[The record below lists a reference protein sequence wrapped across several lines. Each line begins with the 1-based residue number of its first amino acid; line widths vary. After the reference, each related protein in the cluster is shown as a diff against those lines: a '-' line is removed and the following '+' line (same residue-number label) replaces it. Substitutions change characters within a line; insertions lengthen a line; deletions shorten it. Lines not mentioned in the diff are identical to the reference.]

1 MGNAEALDRRKAA
14 LAGALRHLMIRM
26 PYSKITVDQL
36 IEEVGISRKTFYRT
50 FSSKDAC
57 LEALMDQ
64 FILEQ
69 YSSVTL
75 TLTQPVD
82 LVAAYSASLL
92 YWKENRLFVDA
103 MLRDKMLHLLLKYSI
118 LHIRQE
124 EHHLYRIMRTNTME
138 CDDDVL
144 LFFNAGNT
152 VLIINW
158 LHNNCKTPVEEMARK
173 LVRLNHTQLLHNNE
187 P

>member
-1 MGNAEALDRRKAA
+1 MGSAEVLDKRKAA
-14 LAGALRHLMIRM
+14 LAGALRQLMIRM

-69 YSSVTL
+69 HSSVTL
-75 TLTQPVD
+75 TLTHPVD
-82 LVAAYSASLL
+82 LVAAYSAHLMF
-92 YWKENRLFVDA
+92 WKKHKAFVDA
-103 MLRDKMLHLLLKYSI
+103 LLRNKLFPLFLKRSI
-118 LHIRQE
+118 IHIQNE
-124 EHHLYRIMRTNTME
+124 EHHLYRILQTTNME
-138 CDDDVL
+138 CDEDVL

-152 VLIINW
+152 VMIIKW
-158 LHNNCKTPVEEMARK
+158 LYDDCKTPVEEMAHK
-173 LVRLNHTQLLHNNE
+173 LVRLNHTQLLHNNDS
-187 P
+187 